1 MNILLSKTDAW
12 LIYIGVIVGV
22 IIVLGLVFYFTCG
35 LRSKREKSGKVEHVV
50 VDELFIETLLSGLGG
65 KDNIKNVS
73 IDNGRVK
80 FNIIDLDLLNQEAIK
95 TVSTSGAFITGNN
108 VKLLF
113 KYDSEVIVNTLK
125 ERGIN

>member
-12 LIYIGVIVGV
+12 LIYVGVIVGV
-22 IIVLGLVFYFTCG
+22 IVILGIIFYLTCG
-35 LRSKREKSGKVEHVV
+35 LRSKRESSSKVEHVV

-65 KDNIKNVS
+65 KENIKNVS

-80 FNIIDLDLLNQEAIK
+80 FNISDLDLLNQEAIK
-95 TVSTSGAFITGNN
+95 TVSASGAFITGNN

>member
-1 MNILLSKTDAW
+1 MNILLSKIDAW

-22 IIVLGLVFYFTCG
+22 IIILGLVFYFTCG

>member
-12 LIYIGVIVGV
+12 FLYVGIVVGV
-22 IIVLGLVFYFTCG
+22 ILLLAIIFYFTCG
-35 LRSKREKSGKVEHVV
+35 LRSKRDSKAKVEHVV
-50 VDELFIETLLSGLGG
+50 VDEVFISTLISGLGG
-65 KDNIKNVS
+65 KDNINNVS

-80 FNIIDLDLLNQEAIK
+80 FNIKDLDLLNQNEIK
-95 TVSTSGAFITGNN
+95 NVSSSGAFITGNN

-113 KYDSEVIVNTLK
+113 KYDSVVIVNTLK

>member
-22 IIVLGLVFYFTCG
+22 IIILGLVFYFTCG

>member
-12 LIYIGVIVGV
+12 IIYVG
-22 IIVLGLVFYFTCG
+22 IVLGAIILLGIIFYLTCG
-35 LRSKREKSGKVEHVV
+35 LRSKRDAKGKIEHVV
-50 VDELFIETLLSGLGG
+50 VDETFIETLLLGLGG
-65 KDNIKNVS
+65 ASNINNVS

-80 FNIIDLDLLNQEAIK
+80 FNIVDLDLLNQEAIK

>member
-12 LIYIGVIVGV
+12 MIYVGVVLGV
-22 IIVLGLVFYFTCG
+22 IILLGVIFYLTCG
-35 LRSKREKSGKVEHVV
+35 LRSKREAKGKVEHVV
-50 VDELFIETLLSGLGG
+50 VDELFIKTLLTGLGG
-65 KDNIKNVS
+65 VENIKNVS

-80 FNIIDLDLLNQEAIK
+80 FNIEDLDLLNQEAIK

-125 ERGIN
+125 ERGLN

>member
-22 IIVLGLVFYFTCG
+22 IIILGLVFYFTCG

-80 FNIIDLDLLNQEAIK
+80 FNIIDLDLLNQDAIK